1 MRRATQE
8 VSPYHGRFLLHSLFN
23 VIAEGQL
30 GISNGAVVP
39 GPFLQ
44 SNTSIRS
51 SPRVSEAQGPCLA
64 SPWNSLGTCLS
75 LLVSQT
81 PSPLNMFLLKHLFI
95 LGIFWHFQDF
105 LYSLSKDKYTL
116 ISYSFNQK
124 TFMNDWIAFCVL
136 VTFFLFYPLFKTFGI
151 SQPVCLG
158 TFSSTFK
165 YDLICNRIYC

>member
-75 LLVSQT
+75 LLVSD
-81 PSPLNMFLLKHLFI
+81 SEPLEHV
-95 LGIFWHFQDF
+95 
-105 LYSLSKDKYTL
+105 SS
-116 ISYSFNQK
+116 K
-124 TFMNDWIAFCVL
+124 TFIYSGDLLAFSGL
-136 VTFFLFYPLFKTFGI
+136 
-151 SQPVCLG
+151 
-158 TFSSTFK
+158 
-165 YDLICNRIYC
+165 LIQFI